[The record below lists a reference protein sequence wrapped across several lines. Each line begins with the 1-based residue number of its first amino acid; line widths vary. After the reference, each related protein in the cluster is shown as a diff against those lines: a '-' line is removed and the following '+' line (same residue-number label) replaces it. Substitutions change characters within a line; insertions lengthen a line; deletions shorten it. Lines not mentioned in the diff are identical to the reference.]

1 MKNQRYKPLNL
12 DFEKFFSGKVIAK
25 GNLMLKYPKKSVK
38 NLHVTFKGSF
48 KNNNLKLS
56 EQYLEN
62 NNKIVR
68 EWNFRKLS
76 KNLFYGKEKSVKGK
90 IVVHINR
97 NMLTMQYRFKL
108 ILWKFT
114 TFVLIKD
121 YMYLIN
127 EKEIVNTT
135 YVSKLGINLAKIV
148 LLYKK
153 IS

>member
-1 MKNQRYKPLNL
+1 
-12 DFEKFFSGKVIAK
+12 
-25 GNLMLKYPKKSVK
+25 
-38 NLHVTFKGSF
+38 
-48 KNNNLKLS
+48 
-56 EQYLEN
+56 
-62 NNKIVR
+62 
-68 EWNFRKLS
+68 
-76 KNLFYGKEKSVKGK
+76 
-90 IVVHINR
+90 
-97 NMLTMQYRFKL
+97 MLTMQYRFKL

>member
-1 MKNQRYKPLNL
+1 MNI
-12 DFEKFFSGKVIAK
+12 FFI
-25 GNLMLKYPKKSVK
+25 
-38 NLHVTFKGSF
+38 SF
-48 KNNNLKLS
+48 FF
-56 EQYLEN
+56 
-62 NNKIVR
+62 NKIVR
-68 EWNFRKLS
+68 KWNFRRIS

-108 ILWKFT
+108 IFWKITLVVF
-114 TFVLIKD
+114 IKD